1 MQITH
6 KNLSPTKIELTVTAA
21 SEQLQSIKEHVLKD
35 LRRDVNMAGFRKGH
49 APLALVE
56 KNVDQATLQSRFL
69 DHAINDMYVQAA
81 TEQKLRPVAQP
92 EVNVTKF
99 VPFTTLEFKATVEVV
114 GKITLPDYKKI
125 KMTKTVE
132 KTTDK
137 DVTAVLDDLRRRDS
151 AKSDVER
158 AAKDGDEVVIDFAG
172 VDAKTKKTIDGATG
186 TDYPLAIGSNTFIPG
201 FEPELVGLKPGEE
214 KTFDVTFPADYGSK
228 ELQSKKVSFT
238 VTIKTVREVKLAELD
253 DAFAAKVGPFKDV
266 AELKSDI
273 KKQLEA
279 EKANQAQR
287 NLENELLADIAEK
300 AKADI
305 PDVLIEEEIDRMEA
319 EEKRNIIYRG
329 QTWQEHLESEGKNDK
344 EHREGLRESAEIR
357 VKTGLVLGEVAEAEK
372 ITVDE
377 KELEAR
383 IKELKK
389 QYTDKQMQ
397 DELSKPENRR
407 ELGSRLLT
415 EKTIAKLTE
424 YAAKA

>member
-1 MQITH
+1 
-6 KNLSPTKIELTVTAA
+6 
-21 SEQLQSIKEHVLKD
+21 
-35 LRRDVNMAGFRKGH
+35 
-49 APLALVE
+49 
-56 KNVDQATLQSRFL
+56 
-69 DHAINDMYVQAA
+69 
-81 TEQKLRPVAQP
+81 
-92 EVNVTKF
+92 VNVTKF